1 MATWAWVVL
10 AVAVVVAALAVVA
23 WLLVSKRRSQELR
36 QRFGPEYDRTVREHD
51 TRGEAEAELRG
62 RVERRKQLDIRELTP
77 DARKRYAQ
85 SWREV
90 QAQFV
95 DSPEVAVASAHSLV
109 SSVMSGRGYPV
120 ENFEQGAADVS
131 VDHPVVV
138 QNYRSAQAIAA
149 KSVRG
154 EASTEELRQ
163 AMQHYRTLFEEL
175 LEPGAAEP
183 VPHGAT
189 ADASDNREEGAE
201 ADERTR
207 EPSHERLR

>member
-1 MATWAWVVL
+1 MATWVWVVVV
-10 AVAVVVAALAVVA
+10 VAVVVAALAVVA

-51 TRGEAEAELRG
+51 TRGEAEAELRE
-62 RVERRKQLDIRELTP
+62 RVERRKQLDIRELAPET
-77 DARKRYAQ
+77 RERYAQ

-95 DSPEVAVASAHSLV
+95 DSPEAAVASAHSLV
-109 SSVMSGRGYPV
+109 TSVMSDRGYPV
-120 ENFEQGAADVS
+120 DNFEQRAADVS

-138 QNYRSAQAIAA
+138 QSYRSAQAIAE

-175 LEPGAAEP
+175 LEPGADEP
-183 VPHGAT
+183 VSHRAT
-189 ADASDNREEGAE
+189 ADGTDKRQEGAE

-207 EPSHERLR
+207 DAAHERLR